1 MVNHENCYY
10 CTQGGYLF
18 HDYSIKDDSITTRMN
33 IEKKHEGWPGI
44 PHGGIGMTAFIE
56 LVDILDEGKTGYPLL
71 YSFRFGGERI
81 SVGDIVQLK
90 VEKNED
96 QYRGVMST
104 SNSVLPYLKASMTS
118 GMLQSRDKIE
128 QAANQMKAGM
138 PYARYTLKIPDMSFR
153 LLFNPRAQH
162 DIHMREFSFNEYNT
176 GYNTLYCRSHH
187 DVANPGTIF
196 NTLRDNQVHPGVLIT
211 LLDETMGWAGFLS
224 AWQGGVTVL
233 LDVNLFRPV
242 NKNDRFVVSGMC
254 TKISGSSHRKVVY
267 ATGAVFIKNGD
278 SLELA
283 GYALGKWLT
292 LPGYREKMVRYLLGS
307 DEVIDFDEKS

>member
-1 MVNHENCYY
+1 MVKHENCYF
-10 CTQGGYLF
+10 CTQEGYLF
-18 HDYSIKDDSITTRMN
+18 HDYSIKDGSIATRMN

-56 LVDILDEGKTGYPLL
+56 LVDILDEGKTGFPLI
-71 YSFRFGGERI
+71 YSFRFGGEQI

-96 QYRGVMST
+96 QYRGEMST
-104 SNSVLPYLKASMTS
+104 QQAVMPYLKASMIS
-118 GMLQSRDKIE
+118 GMLQPRDTIE
-128 QAANQMKAGM
+128 QAVNQMKAGM
-138 PYARYTLKIPDMSFR
+138 RYARYTLKIPDMSFR
-153 LLFNPRAQH
+153 LLFNPRAQN
-162 DIHMREFSFNEYNT
+162 DIHMREFSFNEYST
-176 GYNTLYCRSHH
+176 GYNMLYCKSHH
-187 DVANPGTIF
+187 GVKNPGTIF
-196 NTLRDNQVHPGVLIT
+196 NTLRDSQVHPGVLIT

-242 NKNDRFVVSGMC
+242 NRDDRFVVSGMC

-267 ATGAVFIKNGD
+267 ATGAVFIKNGE

-283 GYALGKWLT
+283 GYARGKWLT
-292 LPGYREKMVRYLLGS
+292 LPGYREKMVRYLLSS
-307 DEVIDFDEKS
+307 DEVIGFDEKS